1 MADWVNTLFSF
12 TQVLYSSGNRYNGE
26 GCGASSGENCK
37 VDYLT
42 KCTFYK
48 TWRKLLVVVMYM
60 LCISGQQDMPSLLIN
75 MLTVR
80 MDVSIK
86 KNYVW
91 AVWAVVS
98 FMESNSSCLWE
109 LVICN
114 QYYSGTPPY
123 DHPVYKTTSLLQPYS
138 FKPNVKT
145 IESFYYFEDPVN
157 STTSLLRPGFY
168 GPTVVALTGFH
179 CNNQFHLTNFLF
191 CSCTDNLDRK
201 KPFCG
206 LQTADFKAGKGT
218 RKSRSRSDRWH

>member
-1 MADWVNTLFSF
+1 
-12 TQVLYSSGNRYNGE
+12 
-26 GCGASSGENCK
+26 
-37 VDYLT
+37 
-42 KCTFYK
+42 
-48 TWRKLLVVVMYM
+48 
-60 LCISGQQDMPSLLIN
+60 MPSLLIN

-86 KNYVW
+86 KIM
-91 AVWAVVS
+91 S
-98 FMESNSSCLWE
+98 ELSEQLSPLWK
-109 LVICN
+109 V
-114 QYYSGTPPY
+114 T
-123 DHPVYKTTSLLQPYS
+123 HPVFESLSSVISTTVEPRLTTTSLLWPYS

-157 STTSLLRPGFY
+157 STTSLLQPGFY
-168 GPTVVALTGFH
+168 GPTVVTLTGFH

-191 CSCTDNLDRK
+191 CSCTDNLDKK